1 MNTKHLFVGKKSIT
15 AIFVFFFSIF
25 GIQSSYAD
33 YYPSGIQQNVSEQ
46 TLRNNGWTLFYE
58 QTYGTVIGNTTTPIR
73 PSGQYVILT
82 GKAVGSSTLPILA
95 AAPTAQVFTETVANT
110 PQLLNGTYWYYSLNT
125 PEPGGGGELGSIGFA
140 PTSVINQRHADTQ
153 DPTDELR
160 LSWHLDAYQGGW
172 RLGSINRWSPTVGTG
187 PDLNNS
193 SAYLKQVWTW
203 NGVST
208 TNVRQTSNLSF
219 AQSLY
224 GSDTLSDEDGQLR
237 ATVDQIMNKYGSLIK

>member
-110 PQLLNGTYWYYSLNT
+110 PQLLNGTYWYYSLST
-125 PEPGGGGELGSIGFA
+125 LEPGGGVGMGSIGFA
-140 PTSVINQRHADTQ
+140 PTSVIN
-153 DPTDELR
+153 
-160 LSWHLDAYQGGW
+160 
-172 RLGSINRWSPTVGTG
+172 
-187 PDLNNS
+187 
-193 SAYLKQVWTW
+193 
-203 NGVST
+203 
-208 TNVRQTSNLSF
+208 
-219 AQSLY
+219 
-224 GSDTLSDEDGQLR
+224 
-237 ATVDQIMNKYGSLIK
+237 